1 MYVPKKIFFTKGLGI
16 HKEKLTSF
24 ELALRH
30 AGIAPFN
37 LVGVSSICPAGCR
50 IVSAE
55 EGLKELVPGQ
65 IVHAVYSKIE
75 TNEPQRLIA
84 SSIGLA
90 RPRDEKA
97 YGYLSEHHDFG
108 ETAEQSG
115 NYAEDLAAEMLA
127 TILGVE
133 FDPDSSWD
141 EKRQIWT
148 ISNKIVES
156 RNITQAACGDENGR
170 WTTVVTAAIL
180 LP

>member
-1 MYVPKKIFFTKGLGI
+1 MYVPKKIFFTRGLGI

-24 ELALRH
+24 ELALRN

-37 LVGVSSICPAGCR
+37 LVGVSSIYPAGCV
-50 IVSAE
+50 IVDRD
-55 EGLKELVPGQ
+55 EGLRELIPGQ

-75 TNEPQRLIA
+75 TNEPHRLIA
-84 SSIGLA
+84 SSIGMA
-90 RPRDEKA
+90 RPRDENA
-97 YGYLSEHHDFG
+97 YGYLSEHHGYG
-108 ETAEQSG
+108 ETEEQSG
-115 NYAEDLAAEMLA
+115 NYAQDLAAEMLA

-148 ISNKIVES
+148 ISNKIVET
-156 RNITQAACGDENGR
+156 RNITQAARGDAAGR